1 MSGLSSVNFDVVY
14 DRLGA
19 LISLASRSTIS
30 VVPVIRMLRVNG
42 LEMIGTMQADLDLL
56 QLGRQANLDEVAVV
70 STVDEFLDQQS
81 GKGIG
86 W

>member
-1 MSGLSSVNFDVVY
+1 
-14 DRLGA
+14 
-19 LISLASRSTIS
+19 
-30 VVPVIRMLRVNG
+30 MLRVNG